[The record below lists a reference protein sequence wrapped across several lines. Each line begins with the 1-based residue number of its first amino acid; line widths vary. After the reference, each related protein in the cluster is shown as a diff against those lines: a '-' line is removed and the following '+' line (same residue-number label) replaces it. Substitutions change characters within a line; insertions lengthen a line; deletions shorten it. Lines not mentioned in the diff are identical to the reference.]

1 MIYTCT
7 YSFQDIHLNLI
18 ATKQYLLNIHFT
30 KLQKALLPTTELLSM
45 TITQLDEYFQGRR
58 KSFNVPLQFKG
69 TEFQIK
75 VWQELANIPYG
86 DTCSY
91 KDIAERINR
100 PKAYRAVG
108 MANNKNPFPII
119 LPCHRVIGSQGQLT
133 GYAGGLDIKNFLLQ
147 LERQYC

>member
-7 YSFQDIHLNLI
+7 YDFQDIHLQLMV
-18 ATKQYLLNIHFT
+18 TKQYLLNISFI
-30 KLQKALLPTTELLSM
+30 KSQKALLPTTELLSM
-45 TITQLDEYFQGRR
+45 TTTQIDEYFQGRR
-58 KSFNVPLQFKG
+58 KSFNLPLQFKG

-133 GYAGGLDIKNFLLQ
+133 GYAGGLDIKKFLLQ
-147 LERQYC
+147 LEQQYC